1 MNDNDLDDEVRFW
14 LHLIEWWETNKNESA
29 PPRMY
34 QALELAKL
42 KAGHM
47 QTSYDFTTRH

>member
-1 MNDNDLDDEVRFW
+1 MNDDDLEDEVGFW
-14 LHLIEWWETNKNESA
+14 LHMIDWWETNKNESA
-29 PPRMY
+29 PTRMY

-47 QTSYDFTTRH
+47 RAISEFTKCH